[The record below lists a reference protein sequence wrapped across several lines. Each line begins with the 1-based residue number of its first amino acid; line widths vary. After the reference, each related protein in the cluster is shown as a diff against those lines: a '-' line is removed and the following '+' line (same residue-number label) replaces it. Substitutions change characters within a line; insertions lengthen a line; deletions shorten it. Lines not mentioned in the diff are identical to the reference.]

1 MFTTSE
7 EKIEKV
13 QINKIEK
20 CSHENKMIICT
31 YSFCEIRGL
40 CCFDCFKKNHISHSQ
55 DCYDKNL
62 INITKENQ
70 TQSEERKKN
79 FSKLIEY
86 YSVKFDEVKQLI
98 DKKMEYLKNL
108 NNIEIND
115 VFDIEKFEVFQ
126 IIKKCNLF
134 QKNELDYNKLNE
146 IFFNYYINS
155 LFEIKNF
162 NQSIVDNLIYNIIYS
177 KNKIFITK
185 FDKEYL
191 YEFLYTINYEYH
203 EINFYSKKDF
213 VLTDIGVYGFSEESV
228 HNNQNFTNTF
238 SNNNI
243 FNNNNNNNNNNENNT
258 ILNLKKNDFFIIKS
272 IKSYDI
278 MKNDI
283 FKNSIK
289 NDLNEIICIIKEDND
304 NLSKNNEQN
313 IKLIQIFDK
322 YVFNKIKYH
331 NIKLN
336 KNIKIEKG
344 KNYQIIFKNIRNF
357 NAMDAKENCYGKC
370 LTILKYLTYEE
381 SFNYI

>member
-336 KNIKIEKG
+336 KNIKIEKN
-344 KNYQIIFKNIRNF
+344 KSYKIIFKNIKNC
-357 NAMDAKENCYGKC
+357 NAMKSNEKFYNENK
-370 LTILKYLTYEE
+370 LTILKYLTFKE
-381 SFNYI
+381 N